1 MTLTKT
7 LLSTALI
14 ASLAAC
20 SGADSD
26 LPGADESQTE
36 SAMPDSEMS
45 MENETMSDDAMD
57 DTAMDDS
64 GMSET
69 MEATR
74 GEVMKKDIMNPDG
87 ETIGTVT
94 LTSLGMGGTE
104 VKVDVSGLEQGTHAL
119 HFHQTGKCEG
129 PDFTSAGGHFNP
141 TDKEHGFDVAGGPHA
156 GDMENIDVGI
166 NGEGVFTV
174 TNERVSIRSDN
185 SDLPALLDADGA
197 ALMIHQKADDYT
209 SQPSGAAG
217 ARVGCAVI
225 KS

>member
-14 ASLAAC
+14 ATLAAC

-26 LPGADESQTE
+26 LPGADESQTDFATSE
-36 SAMPDSEMS
+36 SEMS
-45 MENETMSDDAMD
+45 MENETMSGDTLDDREMAD
-57 DTAMDDS
+57 
-64 GMSET
+64 T

-74 GEVMKKDIMNPDG
+74 GEVMTKDIMSPDG
-87 ETIGTVT
+87 EKIGAVT

-104 VKVDVSGLEQGTHAL
+104 VKVDVSDLEQGTHAL

-129 PDFTSAGGHFNP
+129 PEFKSAGGHFNP
-141 TDKEHGFDVAGGPHA
+141 TNKDHGFDSANGPHA
-156 GDMENIDVGI
+156 GDMENIDIGV
-166 NGEGVFTV
+166 NGEGIFTV
-174 TNERVSIRSDN
+174 TNERVAIRSDD
-185 SDLPALLDADGA
+185 SELPALLDADGS
-197 ALMIHQKADDYT
+197 ALMIHMKADDYS

>member
-1 MTLTKT
+1 MSLSKA
-7 LLSTALI
+7 LLSTAII

-20 SGADSD
+20 SGNDPDTTVDDMDTDVAT
-26 LPGADESQTE
+26 TE
-36 SAMPDSEMS
+36 STMS
-45 MENETMSDDAMD
+45 MEDDTMD
-57 DTAMDDS
+57 DTDLADS
-64 GMSET
+64 TEN
-69 MEATR
+69 ER
-74 GEVMKKDIMNPDG
+74 GEVMTKDIMNPEG

-129 PDFTSAGGHFNP
+129 PEFTSAGGHFNP
-141 TDKEHGFDVAGGPHA
+141 TNKEHGFDVVDGPHA
-156 GDMENIDVGI
+156 GDMENIDIGV

-174 TNERVSIRSDN
+174 TNERVTIRSN
-185 SDLPALLDADGA
+185 ESELPALLDADGA

-225 KS
+225 SS

>member
-20 SGADSD
+20 SGGDSD
-26 LPGADESQTE
+26 LPGADETRTE
-36 SAMPDSEMS
+36 SAMPDSEMA
-45 MENETMSDDAMD
+45 MESDAMSEDAMD
-57 DTAMDDS
+57 DSD
-64 GMSET
+64 MSET

-74 GEVMKKDIMNPDG
+74 GEVMKKDIMNPEG

-104 VKVDVSGLEQGTHAL
+104 VKVDVSDLEQGTHAL

-129 PDFTSAGGHFNP
+129 PEFTSAGGHFNP
-141 TDKEHGFDVAGGPHA
+141 TNKDHGFDSADGPHA
-156 GDMENIDVGI
+156 GDMENINIGV
-166 NGEGVFTV
+166 NGEGIFTV
-174 TNERVSIRSDN
+174 TNERVSIRSDD
-185 SDLPALLDADGA
+185 SELPALLDADGS

>member
-1 MTLTKT
+1 MTFSKT

-14 ASLAAC
+14 AALAAC

-26 LPGADESQTE
+26 LPPANDMQTE
-36 SAMPDSEMS
+36 TVTPDSDMS
-45 MENETMSDDAMD
+45 MEDNTMSEDTMN
-57 DTAMDDS
+57 DTAMDDNE
-64 GMSET
+64 MSDT
-69 MEATR
+69 MNAER
-74 GEVMKKDIMNPDG
+74 GEVMKKDIMGADG
-87 ETIGTVT
+87 EKIGAVT

-129 PDFTSAGGHFNP
+129 PEFKSAGGHFNP
-141 TDKEHGFDVAGGPHA
+141 TDKEHGFDSANGPHA
-156 GDMENIDVGI
+156 GDMENIDIGV
-166 NGEGVFTV
+166 NGEGIFTV
-174 TNERVSIRSDN
+174 VNERVSIRGDN
-185 SDLPALLDADGA
+185 SELPALLDADGS
-197 ALMIHQKADDYT
+197 ALMIHMKADDYT

>member
-1 MTLTKT
+1 MTLSKA
-7 LLSTALI
+7 LLSTAII

-20 SGADSD
+20 SGNDPDTTVNDMDTDVAT
-26 LPGADESQTE
+26 TE
-36 SAMPDSEMS
+36 STMPMEDNTMDDTDMADS
-45 MENETMSDDAMD
+45 MENE
-57 DTAMDDS
+57 
-64 GMSET
+64 
-69 MEATR
+69 R
-74 GEVMKKDIMNPDG
+74 GEVMTKDIMNPEG

-129 PDFTSAGGHFNP
+129 PEFTSAGGHFNP
-141 TDKEHGFDVAGGPHA
+141 TNKEHGFDVADGPHA
-156 GDMENIDVGI
+156 GDMENIDIGV

-174 TNERVSIRSDN
+174 TNERVSIRSN
-185 SDLPALLDADGA
+185 ESELPALLDADGA

-225 KS
+225 SS

>member
-1 MTLTKT
+1 MTLSKM
-7 LLSTALI
+7 LISTAII

-20 SGADSD
+20 TGNNEDQTMVDEMASD
-26 LPGADESQTE
+26 TAETE
-36 SAMPDSEMS
+36 STMS
-45 MENETMSDDAMD
+45 MEDNAMD
-57 DTAMDDS
+57 ENTNDTDMADSMDN
-64 GMSET
+64 E
-69 MEATR
+69 R
-74 GEVMKKDIMNPDG
+74 GEVMTKDIMNPEG

-129 PDFTSAGGHFNP
+129 PEFTSAGGHFNP
-141 TDKEHGFDVAGGPHA
+141 TNKEHGFDVADGPHA
-156 GDMENIDVGI
+156 GDMENIDIGV

-174 TNERVSIRSDN
+174 TNERVSIRSN
-185 SDLPALLDADGA
+185 ESELPALLDADGA

-225 KS
+225 SS

>member
-1 MTLTKT
+1 MTLSKT
-7 LLSTALI
+7 LLSTAII

-20 SGADSD
+20 SGSD
-26 LPGADESQTE
+26 PDTTTDNMDTDMATTE
-36 SAMPDSEMS
+36 STMSMDDDAMDGEMDDMDMADS
-45 MENETMSDDAMD
+45 MENE
-57 DTAMDDS
+57 
-64 GMSET
+64 
-69 MEATR
+69 R
-74 GEVMKKDIMNPDG
+74 GEVMTRDIMNPEG

-94 LTSLGMGGTE
+94 LTSLGMSGTE

-129 PDFTSAGGHFNP
+129 PDFASAGGHFNP
-141 TDKEHGFDVAGGPHA
+141 TDKEHGFDVADGPHA

-174 TNERVSIRSDN
+174 TNKRVSIRSND
-185 SDLPALLDADGA
+185 SELPALLDADGA

-225 KS
+225 TS

>member
-1 MTLTKT
+1 MTLSKA
-7 LLSTALI
+7 LLSTAII

-20 SGADSD
+20 SGNDPDTTVDDMDTDVAT
-26 LPGADESQTE
+26 TE
-36 SAMPDSEMS
+36 STMSMEDNTMDNTDMADS
-45 MENETMSDDAMD
+45 MENE
-57 DTAMDDS
+57 
-64 GMSET
+64 
-69 MEATR
+69 R
-74 GEVMKKDIMNPDG
+74 GEVMTKNIMNPEG

-129 PDFTSAGGHFNP
+129 PEFTSAGGHFNP
-141 TDKEHGFDVAGGPHA
+141 TNKEHGFDVADGPHA
-156 GDMENIDVGI
+156 GDMENIDIGV

-174 TNERVSIRSDN
+174 TNERVSIRSN
-185 SDLPALLDADGA
+185 ESELPALLDADGA

-225 KS
+225 SS

>member
-1 MTLTKT
+1 MDDD
-7 LLSTALI
+7 AMD
-14 ASLAAC
+14 
-20 SGADSD
+20 GEMDDMDMAD
-26 LPGADESQTE
+26 
-36 SAMPDSEMS
+36 S
-45 MENETMSDDAMD
+45 MENE
-57 DTAMDDS
+57 
-64 GMSET
+64 
-69 MEATR
+69 R
-74 GEVMKKDIMNPDG
+74 GEVMTRDIMNPEG

-94 LTSLGMGGTE
+94 LTSLGMSGTE

-129 PDFTSAGGHFNP
+129 PDFASAGGHFNP
-141 TDKEHGFDVAGGPHA
+141 TDKEHGFDVADGPHA

-174 TNERVSIRSDN
+174 TNKRVSIRSND
-185 SDLPALLDADGA
+185 SELPALLDADGA

-225 KS
+225 SS

>member
-1 MTLTKT
+1 MTLSKT
-7 LLSTALI
+7 LLSTAII

-20 SGADSD
+20 SGGDPDTTTDNMDTDMAT
-26 LPGADESQTE
+26 TE
-36 SAMPDSEMS
+36 STMSMDDDAMDGEMDDMDMADS
-45 MENETMSDDAMD
+45 MENE
-57 DTAMDDS
+57 
-64 GMSET
+64 
-69 MEATR
+69 R
-74 GEVMKKDIMNPDG
+74 GEVMTRDIMNPEG

-94 LTSLGMGGTE
+94 LTSLGMSGTE

-129 PDFTSAGGHFNP
+129 PDFASAGGHFNP
-141 TDKEHGFDVAGGPHA
+141 TDKEHGFDVADGPHA

-174 TNERVSIRSDN
+174 TNKRVSIRSND
-185 SDLPALLDADGA
+185 SELPALLDADGA

-225 KS
+225 SS